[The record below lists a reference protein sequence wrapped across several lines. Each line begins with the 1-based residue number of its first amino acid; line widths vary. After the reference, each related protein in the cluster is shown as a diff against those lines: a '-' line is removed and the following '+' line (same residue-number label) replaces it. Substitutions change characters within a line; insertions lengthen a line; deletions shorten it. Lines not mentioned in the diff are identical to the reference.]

1 MAYCISDFYTVK
13 SRQKLWNML
22 ANTFTQVSV
31 PVKTKP
37 RRCFPKRNLTSEVSF
52 QMRCIQRASPTFS
65 PSQCSTLFLLFSS
78 RKDLANAGGSAA
90 NGSGGVSRLS
100 ALSGRTGALRL
111 QHPAAWMLQCLL
123 WLVLSHISLQVLA
136 HSHCVYLA
144 TLHCIQHLCFAQG
157 SNAHCKKALFGVW
170 MQRE

>member
-1 MAYCISDFYTVK
+1 MLADQHQYRTKSRCRSKKPSKMGLLNSFYQIWACSGCYCQAAFSVCMAYCISDFYTVK

-123 WLVLSHISLQVLA
+123 
-136 HSHCVYLA
+136 
-144 TLHCIQHLCFAQG
+144 
-157 SNAHCKKALFGVW
+157 
-170 MQRE
+170 